1 MGTDVVLLEL
11 DYPGRRE
18 EARIADLAL
27 ESRGFSVRG
36 LLGPPFVRDLTAAA
50 YADRLV
56 ARHGP
61 FGDVDAVL
69 AYCMAAPIAQEVA
82 ARVSAGRDPV
92 TMILFDGEPATPAA
106 VADQYL
112 TTVEQVAEQFGT
124 SAVANSAESVDP
136 AALSARPAETLEW
149 MRGNLVRLAAGA
161 LADDCDDGGGGG
173 DDDDALETAEALAE
187 FYLDWLAHLIAAHNA
202 SWPAWGG
209 DVYHIVSSEHAFVGN
224 WPGARATTLF
234 RCEVARR
241 DLLSRP
247 EVADLVASCLRKDE
261 R

>member
-27 ESRGFSVRG
+27 GARGFSVRG
-36 LLGPPFVRDLTAAA
+36 LISAPFVRDLTAAA
-50 YADRLV
+50 YADRLI

-92 TMILFDGEPATPAA
+92 RMILFDGEPATPAA
-106 VADQYL
+106 VADQYM
-112 TTVEQVAEQFGT
+112 TTVKQVAEQLGT
-124 SAVANSAESVDP
+124 SAVADDLDVATLAE
-136 AALSARPAETLEW
+136 RPAETLAW
-149 MRGNLVRLAAGA
+149 MRGNLVRLAVDA
-161 LADDCDDGGGGG
+161 LADG
-173 DDDDALETAEALAE
+173 DDDEDALDTAEALAE
-187 FYLDWLAHLIAAHNA
+187 FYLDWLAHLVAAHNA

-209 DVYHIVSSEHAFVGN
+209 EVYHVVSSEHTYVGN

-234 RCEVARR
+234 RCEVPRR
-241 DLLSRP
+241 DLLRRT
-247 EVADLVASCLRKDE
+247 EVADLVVSCLRKGE
-261 R
+261 Q